1 MLQNL
6 GIQMTANARNKHTQI
21 EDGLPTEDRDYKS
34 QPSISRCLLN
44 TQPQL
49 WGEQKQ

>member
-21 EDGLPTEDRDYKS
+21 EDGLPTEDRLQKS
-34 QPSISRCLLN
+34 AQHITVP
-44 TQPQL
+44 TQHPTAAM
-49 WGEQKQ
+49 G